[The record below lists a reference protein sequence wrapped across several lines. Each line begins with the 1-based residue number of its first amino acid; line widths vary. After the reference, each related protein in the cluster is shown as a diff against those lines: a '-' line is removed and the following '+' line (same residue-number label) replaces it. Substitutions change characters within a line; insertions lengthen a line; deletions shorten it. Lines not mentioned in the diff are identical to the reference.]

1 MRIDVTVADGCNRDD
16 KEVEHVVELVLELW
30 HDIIFCR
37 NLLISELEL
46 LFELI
51 YLHDVLVFD
60 S

>member
-30 HDIIFCR
+30 HNIIFCWH
-37 NLLISELEL
+37 LLISELEL
-46 LFELI
+46 LFELV